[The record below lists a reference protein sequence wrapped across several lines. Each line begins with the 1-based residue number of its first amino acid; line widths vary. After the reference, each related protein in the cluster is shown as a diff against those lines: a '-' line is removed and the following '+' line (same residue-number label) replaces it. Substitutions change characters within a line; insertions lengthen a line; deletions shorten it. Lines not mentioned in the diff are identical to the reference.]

1 MNSKTDVKIAMAI
14 LATIVFVRP
23 SHSYLLTTMKVLLF
37 HNVFGPLILTIGWM
51 MSRRW
56 TIEANIFSSFTI
68 Y

>member
-1 MNSKTDVKIAMAI
+1 MNSKTDAKIAIAI

-37 HNVFGPLILTIGWM
+37 HNVFGPLILTIVWM
-51 MSRRW
+51 MNRRW
-56 TIEANIFSSFTI
+56 TMPVNIFSSFTI